1 MKADEQRAGTRTGRR
16 ILNGMAFYNY
26 FADKYD
32 LLNHCWA
39 RFAASM
45 EPRDFEGTRD
55 GFHTLFDRFADLFD
69 RNAELMRKIFA
80 HNGLD
85 GALMRSLTAYFIAR
99 MRESFRANHCYHLEV
114 AGGLPQD
121 LLADFCA
128 NTMLLIMRWTFLSA
142 TPISRDQAHA
152 LIDQLIINTE
162 TSGTATTKQ

>member
-1 MKADEQRAGTRTGRR
+1 
-16 ILNGMAFYNY
+16 
-26 FADKYD
+26 
-32 LLNHCWA
+32 
-39 RFAASM
+39 
-45 EPRDFEGTRD
+45 
-55 GFHTLFDRFADLFD
+55 
-69 RNAELMRKIFA
+69 MRKIFA

-152 LIDQLIINTE
+152 LIDQLIITTE